1 MSTIANNVVVAM
13 RYIMRNAAGEELEN
27 TMKSMPV
34 SYLHGGT
41 GIHTILQQQLQGL
54 RAGDKKMVFLYKDT
68 GTTSE
73 DFNFEVIIDEVR
85 EALPAEILLGYP
97 VQAEVQRCEADCSCY
112 EQSGT

>member
-1 MSTIANNVVVAM
+1 MSAIENNFVVSM

-27 TMKSMPV
+27 TLKSKPV

-54 RAGDKKMVFLYKDT
+54 RAGDKKMVFLDKDT
-68 GTTSE
+68 STTSE
-73 DFNFEVIIDEVR
+73 DFIFEVIIDEVR
-85 EALPAEILLGYP
+85 EALPAEILLGYA

-112 EQSGT
+112 EHSGT